1 MTTTEAF
8 SAATT
13 MAESEIQKIDPETEF
28 LASKRESGN
37 EWEIFKENVRPLKR
51 GRNVNLLNH
60 ALKSHTD
67 NNIKKSLLQHRRKLI
82 EAIDEYQGDD
92 PLLPWLQCI
101 KWVQEAFPPG
111 GDSSGLVVI
120 YEQCVRAF
128 WHSERYKDD
137 LRYLK
142 VWLEY
147 ADNCFDADVIYAF
160 LDANGIGKTH
170 SDFYISYAL
179 HLESKNKFKAA
190 NQTFELGISRNAQP
204 ADKLKAAYRKFFS
217 RSMARPKAV
226 DDSMEKLV
234 PLRSFGTVLAKGE
247 NRAPLTSLNCDP
259 SAKNDRS
266 RAAPLPIYK
275 DSDATGDTGPHQPDL
290 SHSWHTLGG
299 RTDRNKENN
308 AIPGKWKSYKIPQRP
323 GTRPGG
329 GATASACIPVF
340 VDEECQDS
348 QSLKAEDCKPSTLKI
363 RQEDEKDLKRETELL
378 RKNPLRNFPLNS
390 LPR

>member
-1 MTTTEAF
+1 
-8 SAATT
+8 
-13 MAESEIQKIDPETEF
+13 MAECEIEKVDAETAF

-51 GRNVNLLNH
+51 GRNVDLLNH

-67 NNIKKSLLQHRRKLI
+67 NNLKKSLLHHRMKLLQ
-82 EAIDEYQGDD
+82 EIDEYQGED

-147 ADNCFDADVIYAF
+147 ADNCFDKEVIYAF
-160 LDANGIGKTH
+160 LDSNGIGKTH
-170 SDFYISYAL
+170 SDFYISYGL
-179 HLESKNKFKAA
+179 HLESKNKIKAA

-204 ADKLKAAYRKFFS
+204 IEKLKAAYRNFFA
-217 RSMARPKAV
+217 RSLTRPKTI
-226 DDSMEKLV
+226 DDSMEKLA
-234 PLRSFGTVLAKGE
+234 PGRSFGTLLAKTE
-247 NRAPLTSLNCDP
+247 NRAPLASLNRNSSATNNRTRGTSL
-259 SAKNDRS
+259 S
-266 RAAPLPIYK
+266 IYK
-275 DSDATGDTGPHQPDL
+275 DSAATGETYSQQSDISQP
-290 SHSWHTLGG
+290 WHTLGA
-299 RTDRNKENN
+299 RAERNKENN
-308 AIPGKWKSYKIPQRP
+308 AIPGKWKSFKIPQRP
-323 GTRPGG
+323 GTISGA
-329 GATASACIPVF
+329 ATASAIPVF
-340 VDEECQDS
+340 IDEECQDS
-348 QSLKAEDCKPSTLKI
+348 QSMKAEGCKSSSLKI
-363 RQEDEKDLKRETELL
+363 RQEDDKDLKSETELL
-378 RKNPLRNFPLNS
+378 RKNPLRNFPKNS

>member
-1 MTTTEAF
+1 
-8 SAATT
+8 
-13 MAESEIQKIDPETEF
+13 MAECEIEKVDPETAF

-37 EWEIFKENVRPLKR
+37 EWETFKENVRPLKR
-51 GRNVNLLNH
+51 GRNIDLLNH

-67 NNIKKSLLQHRRKLI
+67 INLKQSLIHHRRKLI
-82 EAIDEYQGDD
+82 EAIDEYKGED

-128 WHSERYKDD
+128 WHSEQYKDD

-147 ADNCFDADVIYAF
+147 ADNCFDKEVIFAF
-160 LDANGIGKTH
+160 LVANEIGKTH

-204 ADKLKAAYRKFFS
+204 IDKLKAAYRKFFA
-217 RSMARPKAV
+217 RSMTRPKAI
-226 DDSMEKLV
+226 DDSMEKV
-234 PLRSFGTVLAKGE
+234 GPVRSFGTVLAKGE
-247 NRAPLTSLNCDP
+247 NRAPLGSLSSNCDV
-259 SAKNDRS
+259 SAKNDRT
-266 RAAPLPIYK
+266 RAAPLSIYK
-275 DSDATGDTGPHQPDL
+275 DSAATGETCPPQLDP
-290 SHSWHTLGG
+290 SHSWHTLGA
-299 RTDRNKENN
+299 RAERNKENN
-308 AIPGKWKSYKIPQRP
+308 AIPAKWKSYKIPQRP
-323 GTRPGG
+323 GTRTGV
-329 GATASACIPVF
+329 ATASACIPVF

-348 QSLKAEDCKPSTLKI
+348 QSMKAEGCNSSSLKI

-378 RKNPLRNFPLNS
+378 RKNPLRNFPQNS

>member
-1 MTTTEAF
+1 
-8 SAATT
+8 
-13 MAESEIQKIDPETEF
+13 MAEGEIKNTTIDPESEF
-28 LASKRESGN
+28 LASKRTNGN

-60 ALKSHTD
+60 ALKSHTHTHL
-67 NNIKKSLLQHRRKLI
+67 KKSILQHRRKLI

-147 ADNCFDADVIYAF
+147 ADNCFDAEVIYAF
-160 LDANGIGKTH
+160 LDANGIGKSH
-170 SDFYISYAL
+170 SNFYISYAL

-190 NQTFELGISRNAQP
+190 NQIFELGISRNAQP
-204 ADKLKAAYRKFFS
+204 DDKLKAAYRKFLAHS
-217 RSMARPKAV
+217 LARSTTAK
-226 DDSMEKLV
+226 DDSVEKV
-234 PLRSFGTVLAKGE
+234 APSRSFGTVLG
-247 NRAPLTSLNCDP
+247 NRDNRSSLSTLTTNCDL
-259 SAKNDRS
+259 SAKNDRI
-266 RAAPLPIYK
+266 RAVPFSIYK
-275 DSDATGDTGPHQPDL
+275 DSAASGEIDPRHPDQ
-290 SHSWHTLGG
+290 SHSWHTLGA
-299 RTDRNKENN
+299 RADRNKENN
-308 AIPGKWKSYKIPQRP
+308 PIPGRWKSFKVPQRV
-323 GTRPGG
+323 GTRAG
-329 GATASACIPVF
+329 GATPSAFIPVF

-348 QSLKAEDCKPSTLKI
+348 QSTKEEAPKCTSLKNK
-363 RQEDEKDLKRETELL
+363 QEDDKELKRETELL
-378 RKNPLRNFPLNS
+378 RKNPLRNFPQNS